1 MAKKTPALGGYL
13 IFFHNLQLLFL
24 KNWEIKEPLV
34 LVLYINK

>member
-13 IFFHNLQLLFL
+13 IFFYNLQLLFK

-34 LVLYINK
+34 LVF